1 MSAHKNPHFSDKEH
15 LASAPVARRGQ
26 RLRVRAPGDG
36 AAALGIYAINASVP
50 SQPPEN
56 PHQTRLSVVTEDG
69 EVLTVTKGKDCSL
82 QAVADP
88 RQARWERYALKSVVN
103 RLLPTSRTSKCM
115 RWRLPNRDTVDVM
128 RGKANGKAYYQGL
141 QVCASVWACPVC
153 AAKITERRRIELQ
166 GAMEE
171 AKRQDLQP
179 YLLTLTVPHGIA
191 DPLEETLTKL
201 RKAWRYMQS
210 DRAGK
215 AFWRRAGVEGH
226 IRALEVTDGDNGW
239 HPHLHIL
246 LFVGT
251 PEPMFKAQQE
261 ASSLW
266 QHCATKAGLPT
277 PHPDYGCRL
286 DDGTK
291 AAKYVSKWGL
301 ESELTKGHVKK
312 SSKGNSIWDLLRGI
326 REGHADKKRYAARFI
341 EFAEAFKGQRQLV
354 WSKGLKTRLLV
365 TEMDDEELANAPE
378 DLASLCLAELSDD
391 QWDRV
396 RFAKME
402 AALLD
407 LAETAAE
414 AIPDFLAALPPPR
427 TESRPPWNTADT
439 DSPCRGYAAKGS

>member
-1 MSAHKNPHFSDKEH
+1 MSAHKNPNFAHLEH
-15 LASAPVARRGQ
+15 PASEPVARRGQ

-36 AAALGIYAINASVP
+36 AAALGIYAINASAP
-50 SQPPEN
+50 SQLPQN
-56 PHQTRLSVVTEDG
+56 PDQARLSVVTEDG

-88 RQARWERYALKSVVN
+88 RQARWERFALKSVVN

-115 RWRLPNRDTVDVM
+115 RWKVPKRDTVDVL
-128 RGKANGKAYYQGL
+128 RGKAIGKAFYRNL

-153 AAKITERRRIELQ
+153 AAKISERRRIELVS
-166 GAMEE
+166 GTGE
-171 AKRQDLQP
+171 AKRQGLKP

-215 AFWRRAGVEGH
+215 VFWRRAGVEGH

-261 ASSLW
+261 ASALW

-277 PHPDYGCRL
+277 PHPEYGCKL
-286 DDGTK
+286 DDGEK
-291 AAKYVSKWGL
+291 AAHYVSKWGL
-301 ESELTKGHVKK
+301 ESEMTKGHIKK
-312 SSKGNSIWDLLRGI
+312 SKKGNSIWDLLRGI
-326 REGHADKKRYAARFI
+326 REGHADKKRYAARFV

-354 WSKGLKTRLLV
+354 WSKGLKARLLV
-365 TEMDDEELANAPE
+365 TEMDDEELANAPDDE
-378 DLASLCLAELSDD
+378 ASIVLAQLTDEE
-391 QWDRV
+391 WGKV
-396 RFAKME
+396 TFAKME
-402 AALLD
+402 SALLD
-407 LAETAAE
+407 LAEVSAE
-414 AIPDFLAALPPPR
+414 AIPLFLRTLPN
-427 TESRPPWNTADT
+427 RPPLCVVKGE
-439 DSPCRGYAAKGS
+439 PEAAARTVLSSGTG